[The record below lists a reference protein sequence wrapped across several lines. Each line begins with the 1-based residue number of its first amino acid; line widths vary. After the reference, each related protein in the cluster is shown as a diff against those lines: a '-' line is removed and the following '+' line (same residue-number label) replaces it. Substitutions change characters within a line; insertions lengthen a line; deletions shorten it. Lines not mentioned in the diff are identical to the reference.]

1 MKRALLR
8 FQVALGF
15 MTVGGLMSAL
25 AQASNPPQYS
35 VVDLGQVGPSPGQ
48 PYTITG
54 SGLIAG
60 EIVLTQ
66 PAVSHAFLWK
76 QGKTLDISS
85 PGLGGPNSAAF
96 GANLRGQVV
105 GQADTNTADPNGEDF
120 CGSKALALTQ
130 SGNTC
135 VPFVWQDGN
144 MIVLPRLRSS
154 AGAEGSNGVA
164 LRTNDSGIAAGTA
177 ENGESDSTCP
187 GASVSPQTI
196 EFKPVI
202 WTQIRPWPGAHV
214 EELPTIGG
222 DPDGV
227 AYALNNRGQVV
238 GASGTCGSFNTIE
251 LNNLTPLHAVLW
263 QKGEAID
270 LGNLG
275 GDGKAFGIFATGLN
289 DDGQVVGASDTVGDA
304 NFHGFLWQKGHIT
317 DLGPLQ
323 GDSNSLALAIGKNG
337 LVLGVSL
344 DASFNLRA
352 VLWRDGVATDLN
364 TLVAANSTLS
374 LQTACSINDQ
384 GEIVGFAA
392 LKTNPSEIHAYLVK
406 PTRSGH

>member
-8 FQVALGF
+8 FQIALGF

-35 VVDLGQVGPSPGQ
+35 VVDLGQVGPPPGQ

-120 CGSKALALTQ
+120 CGSKAPALTQ

-164 LRTNDSGIAAGTA
+164 LRTNDFGIAT
-177 ENGESDSTCP
+177 
-187 GASVSPQTI
+187 
-196 EFKPVI
+196 
-202 WTQIRPWPGAHV
+202 
-214 EELPTIGG
+214 
-222 DPDGV
+222 
-227 AYALNNRGQVV
+227 
-238 GASGTCGSFNTIE
+238 
-251 LNNLTPLHAVLW
+251 
-263 QKGEAID
+263 
-270 LGNLG
+270 
-275 GDGKAFGIFATGLN
+275 
-289 DDGQVVGASDTVGDA
+289 
-304 NFHGFLWQKGHIT
+304 
-317 DLGPLQ
+317 
-323 GDSNSLALAIGKNG
+323 
-337 LVLGVSL
+337 
-344 DASFNLRA
+344 
-352 VLWRDGVATDLN
+352 
-364 TLVAANSTLS
+364 
-374 LQTACSINDQ
+374 
-384 GEIVGFAA
+384 
-392 LKTNPSEIHAYLVK
+392 
-406 PTRSGH
+406 